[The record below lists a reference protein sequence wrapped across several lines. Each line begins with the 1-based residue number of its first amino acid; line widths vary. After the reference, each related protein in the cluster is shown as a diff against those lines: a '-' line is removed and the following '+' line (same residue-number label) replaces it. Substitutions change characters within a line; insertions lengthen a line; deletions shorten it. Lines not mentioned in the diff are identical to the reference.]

1 MKNGLCL
8 HIYLLQLEWKLLCQN
23 IPKPKKT
30 NVKIMARTLH
40 VTILIPNKKLR
51 KSQVY
56 REVFILT
63 SSWKGVDDLVKPY
76 GEERNVRGLNISPCL
91 YKYWYPS
98 SQCLT
103 SQHKQ
108 EVGLGQLAA
117 QFRLYT
123 EQARY
128 LWREKNLGIQR
139 EQWNIEMK
147 TVPIAII

>member
-1 MKNGLCL
+1 MKNVLCL
-8 HIYLLQLEWKLLCQN
+8 HIYLLQLERKLLCQN
-23 IPKPKKT
+23 ILKPYKT
-30 NVKIMARTLH
+30 NVKIMARILH
-40 VTILIPNKKLR
+40 VTILIPNKKWW

-128 LWREKNLGIQR
+128 LWREKNLGIQHNNKILR
-139 EQWNIEMK
+139 WKLFLQQ
-147 TVPIAII
+147 

>member
-1 MKNGLCL
+1 MKNALCL
-8 HIYLLQLEWKLLCQN
+8 HIYLLQLERKLLCQN

-30 NVKIMARTLH
+30 SVKIMARILH
-40 VTILIPNKKLR
+40 VTILIPNKKWW
-51 KSQVY
+51 KSQVFQ
-56 REVFILT
+56 EVFILT
-63 SSWKGVDDLVKPY
+63 SSWNGVDDLVKPY
-76 GEERNVRGLNISPCL
+76 EEERNVRGLNISPCL

-128 LWREKNLGIQR
+128 LWREKNNLGIQR
-139 EQWNIEMK
+139 NNNILRWK
-147 TVPIAII
+147 LFLWQ